1 MGALKS
7 AGDVRFPVV
16 IGIICMWGL
25 AVSLS
30 YLFGITF
37 SLGLLGIWL
46 AQGIDEWVR
55 GLFALKRWKGQTV
68 GKKNSDKI

>member
-1 MGALKS
+1 
-7 AGDVRFPVV
+7 
-16 IGIICMWGL
+16 MWGL

-55 GLFALKRWKGQTV
+55 GLFALKRWKGRPWERRAV
-68 GKKNSDKI
+68 IKFDN